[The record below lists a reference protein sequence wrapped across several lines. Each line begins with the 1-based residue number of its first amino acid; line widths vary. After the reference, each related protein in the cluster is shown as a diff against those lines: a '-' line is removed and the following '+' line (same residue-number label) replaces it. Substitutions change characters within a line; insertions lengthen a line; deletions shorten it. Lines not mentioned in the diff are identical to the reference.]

1 MAFNDNAEH
10 VRILS
15 SVRKGIE
22 GLRRRMQELQPELS
36 ISESE
41 AVNVARQELCGSL
54 VRRLVIAEKEI
65 QELQD
70 MLELNQKA
78 WGRSDAELSPARA
91 TFNGL
96 IGADWSDRTLGSFP
110 KPFLRDWPK
119 RQPSV
124 CAVRQE
130 EPAGSGQRALL

>member
-22 GLRRRMQELQPELS
+22 GLRRRMEELQPELS
-36 ISESE
+36 TSLSDAI
-41 AVNVARQELCGSL
+41 NIARQELCTSL
-54 VRRLVIAEKEI
+54 VRRLVIAEREV

-78 WGRSDAELSPARA
+78 
-91 TFNGL
+91 
-96 IGADWSDRTLGSFP
+96 
-110 KPFLRDWPK
+110 
-119 RQPSV
+119 
-124 CAVRQE
+124 
-130 EPAGSGQRALL
+130 

>member
-15 SVRKGIE
+15 SVRRGID

-36 ISESE
+36 TSLSDAI
-41 AVNVARQELCGSL
+41 NVARQELCTSL
-54 VRRLVIAEKEI
+54 VRRLVIAEKEV

-78 WGRSDAELSPARA
+78 
-91 TFNGL
+91 
-96 IGADWSDRTLGSFP
+96 
-110 KPFLRDWPK
+110 
-119 RQPSV
+119 
-124 CAVRQE
+124 
-130 EPAGSGQRALL
+130 